1 MNNIIQELNKRKLF
15 IEENINDEINNNEIR
30 IQEHVFFDFFKS
42 TKFNNENSIDKL
54 LLLDLFHKG
63 NLALNQYQKM
73 D

>member
-42 TKFNNENSIDKL
+42 TKFK
-54 LLLDLFHKG
+54 
-63 NLALNQYQKM
+63 
-73 D
+73 